1 MSRNERFFER
11 PSPRNGLQS
20 VTDNFAVEPIFL
32 FSLAS
37 LRARAKAVLALYV
50 QTLTQIH
57 SGTLLCISVLDV
69 LKPKGMGGEGG
80 RWASQYYIW
89 ALVVPRAWL
98 CVSRTPKMRL
108 ENPLH
113 LQFQS
118 KNFSFLRVPIL
129 IHPFLLSLFYF
140 NCECYFC
147 YNYYYCCFLFL
158 EVTSYTSSLGFEASH
173 TPRRKEPLSVE
184 IFISLEL
191 LIYFLLLYKFF
202 IYVIV
207 VGLNVDGLGIPEHI
221 LL

>member
-1 MSRNERFFER
+1 MYWSPKEWVGGGKRGDAGLRSIIFGLWLFLVLGCVWAER
-11 PSPRNGLQS
+11 PRWGSRIRFIYS
-20 VTDNFAVEPIFL
+20 SSRRIF
-32 FSLAS
+32 
-37 LRARAKAVLALYV
+37 
-50 QTLTQIH
+50 
-57 SGTLLCISVLDV
+57 
-69 LKPKGMGGEGG
+69 P
-80 RWASQYYIW
+80 
-89 ALVVPRAWL
+89 
-98 CVSRTPKMRL
+98 
-108 ENPLH
+108 
-113 LQFQS
+113 
-118 KNFSFLRVPIL
+118 FLRVPIL

-140 NCECYFC
+140 NYECYFC